1 MKRGNRL
8 EGTRVSLLLLASS
21 FEEAFDRFEERSGD
35 ASFEGQD
42 FQGSEINLHIPFS
55 PFCVH
60 FLSLSL
66 FPSTRVKEITIN
78 RPRVCYF
85 VRRARFFN
93 SVNGDTFSPRRKKRC
108 EIYFREMAQ

>member
-8 EGTRVSLLLLASS
+8 EGTRVSVLLLASP
-21 FEEAFDRFEERSGD
+21 FGEAFDRFEERSVD
-35 ASFEGQD
+35 VSFEGQD
-42 FQGSEINLHIPFS
+42 FQGSEINLHIPF
-55 PFCVH
+55 CVH

-66 FPSTRVKEITIN
+66 SLFFPRHVKEITIN

-93 SVNGDTFSPRRKKRC
+93 AVSDYFFATKKEMRDL
-108 EIYFREMAQ
+108 FPEMAQ

>member
-8 EGTRVSLLLLASS
+8 EGTRVSVLLLASP
-21 FEEAFDRFEERSGD
+21 FGEAFDRFEERSVD
-35 ASFEGQD
+35 VSFEGQD
-42 FQGSEINLHIPFS
+42 FQGSEINLHIPF
-55 PFCVH
+55 CVH
-60 FLSLSL
+60 FLSLSFSL
-66 FPSTRVKEITIN
+66 FPCVTRVKEITIN

-93 SVNGDTFSPRRKKRC
+93 SVNGNTFSPRRKKRC

>member
-8 EGTRVSLLLLASS
+8 EGTRVSVLLLASP

-35 ASFEGQD
+35 VSFEGQD
-42 FQGSEINLHIPFS
+42 FQGSEINLHIPF
-55 PFCVH
+55 CVH
-60 FLSLSL
+60 FLSLSLSL

-78 RPRVCYF
+78 RSRVCYF

-93 SVNGDTFSPRRKKRC
+93 AVSDYFFATKKEMRNL
-108 EIYFREMAQ
+108 FPEMAQ

>member
-8 EGTRVSLLLLASS
+8 EGTRVSLLLLASP
-21 FEEAFDRFEERSGD
+21 FEEAFDRFEERSVD
-35 ASFEGQD
+35 VSFEGQD
-42 FQGSEINLHIPFS
+42 FQGSEINLHIFVS
-55 PFCVH
+55 IS